1 MILNNFVE
9 KRFFLLVLSIP
20 FIEFINKNFNEITR
34 EIFLFFFIYST
45 LILIAVLFICYFAKN
60 FFDKENKNNF
70 NFLLSI
76 SFYVFFKFEFFKSF
90 LTNFNISY
98 DGEIS
103 LVIILMIIF
112 ILFILNSY
120 SFISKLLKIFL
131 LSYLF
136 IISFQ
141 LVYIFFQ
148 KDYKYSDIS
157 SKSQSYFSQNQLDKI
172 KDKRNI
178 YYVVVDGMT
187 SLTNFEEKFN
197 EKNNFFRSF
206 IKEKN
211 LNYYDI
217 NSAYTSTLTSFT
229 SFLNLNYTYNESEK
243 LFDRSKMYPETMKP
257 HLVYNYPL
265 FQILKYLEINFFWEG
280 VPHPGSCIQY
290 NLDFCLNYE
299 KKNRLL
305 IFFDRFKMNRFILFA
320 FLKNT
325 PVESIMYR
333 FNLFKKY
340 RNNYPEFVENNSIDK
355 FLFKMNNFDY
365 NDKSY
370 FFLIHHLSPHEPFI
384 YKKDCSYQDP
394 QKSSKIYPDGYKS
407 AYQCVLKKII
417 KLVEFVE
424 KKDPKAVLAIQG
436 DHGGGFGNNDLE
448 IQQDILKTFTLL
460 KINNT
465 NCKNLDLS
473 NKLDMINTA
482 RLLLSCATNQEPNL
496 LEKKSYFKINDRL
509 VEY

>member
-1 MILNNFVE
+1 MILNNFIE
-9 KRFFLLVLSIP
+9 KRFFLFVLSIP
-20 FIEFINKNFNEITR
+20 FIEFINKNFNDITR

-45 LILIAVLFICYFAKN
+45 LILIVVLFICYFANN
-60 FFDKENKNNF
+60 FFDKENKNKF

-76 SFYVFFKFEFFKSF
+76 SFFVFFKFEFFKSF
-90 LTNFNISY
+90 LTNYNISY

-103 LVIILMIIF
+103 LLIILIIIF
-112 ILFILNSY
+112 IFFILNSY

-131 LSYLF
+131 LSYFF

-141 LVYIFFQ
+141 LVYSFFQ
-148 KDYKYSDIS
+148 KDYKNSDIS
-157 SKSQSYFSQNQLDKI
+157 LKSQSYFSQNQLDKI

-187 SLTNFEEKFN
+187 SLTNFEEKFS
-197 EKNNFFRSF
+197 EKNNLFRSF

-211 LNYYDI
+211 LNYYDT

-229 SFLNLNYTYNESEK
+229 SVLNLNYTYNEAEE
-243 LFDRSKMYPETMKP
+243 LFDRSKMFPETMKP
-257 HLVYNYPL
+257 HIVNNYPL
-265 FQILKYLEINFFWEG
+265 FQILKSLEINFFWEG
-280 VPHPGSCIQY
+280 VPHPGSCVQY
-290 NLDFCLNYE
+290 NLDFCLDNK
-299 KKNRLL
+299 KKNRLV
-305 IFFDRFKMNRFILFA
+305 IFYDRFKMNRFILFA

-340 RNNYPEFVENNSIDK
+340 RNHYPQFEENNSIDK
-355 FLFKMNNFDY
+355 FITKMNNFDY
-365 NDKSY
+365 NKKSN

-384 YKKDCSYQDP
+384 YKKDCSYQDHK
-394 QKSSKIYPDGYKS
+394 KSLKIYPEGYKD
-407 AYQCVLKKII
+407 AYQCVLKKIM

-424 KKDPKAVLAIQG
+424 KKDPKAVLVIQG
-436 DHGGGFGNNDLE
+436 DHGGGFGKSDLE

-460 KINNT
+460 KKNKT
-465 NCKNLDLS
+465 NFKNFDLS
-473 NKLDMINTA
+473 NKLDMVNTA

-496 LEKKSYFKINDRL
+496 LEKKSYLKINDRL

>member
-1 MILNNFVE
+1 MILKNFIE
-9 KRFFLLVLSIP
+9 KRFFLFVLSIP
-20 FIEFINKNFNEITR
+20 FIEFINKNFNDLTR
-34 EIFLFFFIYST
+34 EILLFFFIYST
-45 LILIAVLFICYFAKN
+45 LILIGVLFICYLAN
-60 FFDKENKNNF
+60 FFFGKEDKDKL

-90 LTNFNISY
+90 FTNYNINF

-103 LVIILMIIF
+103 LIIILIIIF
-112 ILFILNSY
+112 ILFILNSH
-120 SFISKLLKIFL
+120 SFVSKLLKIFL
-131 LSYLF
+131 FSYFF
-136 IISFQ
+136 IIISQ
-141 LVYIFFQ
+141 LVLGVFQ
-148 KDYKYSDIS
+148 KDYKNSNTLL
-157 SKSQSYFSQNQLDKI
+157 KSQSYFSQNQLDKI

-197 EKNNFFRSF
+197 EKNDLFRSF
-206 IKEKN
+206 LKEKN
-211 LNYYDI
+211 LSYYDT

-229 SFLNLNYTYNESEK
+229 SFLNLNYTYNENEK
-243 LFDRSKMYPETMKP
+243 VFDRSKMFPETMKP

-265 FQILKYLEINFFWEG
+265 FQILKHLEINFFWEG
-280 VPHPGSCIQY
+280 VPHPGSCVQY
-290 NLDFCLNYE
+290 NLDFCLDYK
-299 KKNRLL
+299 KKNSFV

-325 PVESIMYR
+325 PVDSIMYR

-340 RNNYPEFVENNSIDK
+340 RNHYPQFEENNSIDK
-355 FLFKMNNFDY
+355 FLIKMKNFDY

-394 QKSSKIYPDGYKS
+394 KKSLKIYPEGYKD
-407 AYQCVLKKII
+407 AYQCVLKKIM

-436 DHGGGFGNNDLE
+436 DHGGGFGKNDLE
-448 IQQDILKTFTLL
+448 IQQDVLKTFTLL

-465 NCKNLDLS
+465 HCKNFDLS

-482 RLLLSCATNQEPNL
+482 RLLLSCATNQKPNL
-496 LEKKSYFKINDRL
+496 LEKKSYLKINGRL
-509 VEY
+509 VKH